1 MSKKVNQTQP
11 KRELVNKKVGLTKLR
26 RLNSTEKQKEEQYE
40 REANKHKVQNDKIQC
55 VYEEFRKD

>member
-26 RLNSTEKQKEEQYE
+26 RLNSTEKQKGEQQE
-40 REANKHKVQNDKIQC
+40 REANKHKAQNDKIQC